1 MRGKENAAAQR
12 PWKLLAEPVRAD
24 FSAPMGARPPDS
36 VAGVGRP
43 ACLCAVLRSSVVDGV
58 QATRNRGR
66 SGGSGRRARERTQQ
80 LRAFPAGMKSLDP
93 SRHSAHRGRK
103 PQGGRV
109 REYPCPSVRLRTT
122 AAKLFKRV
130 ESATALIWKLLLVAE
145 KRFRRL
151 DAPHLLKGVFE
162 GRKFEDGKPVSAHQR
177 KAAA

>member
-1 MRGKENAAAQR
+1 MASSSERPSSQSCRRRSAPSSASCGGHLPRRRKWSSCRRPPERRGASAGIDRRARLTCKRGSGETDPGRWVTNWRMRGKENAAAQR
-12 PWKLLAEPVRAD
+12 PWKLLSEPVRAD

-93 SRHSAHRGRK
+93 TL
-103 PQGGRV
+103 Q
-109 REYPCPSVRLRTT
+109 
-122 AAKLFKRV
+122 
-130 ESATALIWKLLLVAE
+130 ATAEPLG
-145 KRFRRL
+145 
-151 DAPHLLKGVFE
+151 P
-162 GRKFEDGKPVSAHQR
+162 
-177 KAAA
+177 